1 MLTHQD
7 ILQLHRQHCSSQG
20 GTRLY
25 GLIDHAGMPGLLRQL
40 TMAKAGWVSL
50 FQGAKEENALLVAPI
65 LFAIN
70 VDDQG
75 LQRRG
80 LLQWILEQGRYSS
93 SLSLI
98 ASPLSMAELA
108 RRLVLRLNAALP
120 DQMEIMLRFFDP
132 RVFEQLMLVF
142 SAPQKQAFLDLG
154 SSWFFLDRS
163 GKLMQCPSIFS
174 TDDTWPTTFEFSV
187 IQQDALIESCE
198 PDQIAELLRNGVPEA
213 FQKVPLPEQ
222 YGFIVRNMVSARS
235 FGIQAT
241 HELSFFCALA
251 LLLGEKFVEDEKWSM
266 ALDDVKK
273 GVLTLQQAA
282 ESLES
287 HFRSVR

>member
-7 ILQLHRQHCSSQG
+7 ILQLHRQHCASQG
-20 GTRLY
+20 DTRLY

-50 FQGAKEENALLVAPI
+50 FEGAKEANALSVAPI

-98 ASPLSMAELA
+98 ASPLAMPELA
-108 RRLVLRLNAALP
+108 KRLALRLNAVLP
-120 DQMEIMLRFFDP
+120 DQMEVMLRFFDP

-142 SAPQKQAFLDLG
+142 SVPQKQAFLDLG

-163 GKLMQCPSIFS
+163 GKLIRCPSIFS
-174 TDDTWPTTFEFSV
+174 TDDTWPISFELSV
-187 IQQDALIESCE
+187 IQQDALIDSCE
-198 PDQIAELLRNGVPEA
+198 PDQIAELLRNGVPDA
-213 FQKVPLPEQ
+213 YQQVPLPEQ
-222 YGFIVRNMVSARS
+222 YGFIVRNMASARS
-235 FGIQAT
+235 FGIHAT

-251 LLLGEKFVEDEKWSM
+251 LLFGEKFMEDKKWSL
-266 ALDDVKK
+266 ALDAPRYTQ
-273 GVLTLQQAA
+273 LLSAPI
-282 ESLES
+282 S
-287 HFRSVR
+287 RSVRIVSTAT